1 MNDTTS
7 PPSAAAAA
15 TPPPNGKRRVLLTGF
30 LAVVALALGTWA
42 TRYVMV
48 GRHHVDTDNAYVAG
62 DIVEVTPQVR
72 GMVQRIHVRETQR
85 VQAGDV
91 LVELDPTD
99 ARTQLARA
107 EAELARAVRDVAGLY
122 ASTDALDAQADARRA
137 DVTAA
142 EAMVARAKADL
153 DRRNEVAAE
162 GGVSAEEVAHA
173 TQTLRSA
180 EAQLAAARA
189 GLVAARQQATANRVQ
204 TEGTTVAEHPR
215 VRAAAA
221 AVREAF
227 LAEGRTR
234 IVAPVS
240 GEVARNAVTLGAAVQ
255 PGTPLLAII
264 PLERV
269 WVEANYKEGQLGRV
283 RAGQTAVLHADLYGD
298 DVEYTGTVIGLEAGT
313 GSAFALLPAQNA
325 SGNWIKVVQ
334 RVPVRI
340 ALDPRQLAEHPLRI
354 GLSMEADIDTR
365 STPAEGSAPPANGD
379 ATRGTDMYAALEE
392 QAGARVREIIASQ
405 RVGAAR

>member
-1 MNDTTS
+1 
-7 PPSAAAAA
+7 
-15 TPPPNGKRRVLLTGF
+15 
-30 LAVVALALGTWA
+30 
-42 TRYVMV
+42 
-48 GRHHVDTDNAYVAG
+48 
-62 DIVEVTPQVR
+62 VTPQVR

-107 EAELARAVRDVAGLY
+107 EAELARALRDVAGLY
-122 ASTDALDAQADARRA
+122 ASTDSLDAQADARRA
-137 DVTAA
+137 DITAA

-173 TQTLRSA
+173 LQTLRST

-240 GEVARNAVTLGAAVQ
+240 GEVARTAVTLGAAVQ
-255 PGTPLLAII
+255 PGAPLLAII

-283 RAGQTAVLHADLYGD
+283 RAGQKAVLHSDLYGKE
-298 DVEYTGTVIGLEAGT
+298 VEYTGQVIGLEAGT

-365 STPAEGSAPPANGD
+365 STPAEGGALPAMGD

-392 QAGARVREIIASQ
+392 QATTRIREIIAAQ
-405 RVGAAR
+405 RVGAGR